1 MSEEQLA
8 ILALLGAGAA
18 AGGLVLTNRSVEP
31 PSVWY
36 RLLWPRDM
44 NEKDVVAFF
53 RQLAGDHR
61 RHVLALEI
69 VASGGRLSYRLGVAK
84 RHSEGVVSALAS
96 HLPGV
101 ATELIDHDIA
111 HAPTYAWH
119 LSVNSVHRALRAD
132 HPDDRP

>member
-18 AGGLVLTNRSVEP
+18 AGGLVLTNRSIES

-36 RLLWPRDM
+36 RLMWPRDVHD
-44 NEKDVVAFF
+44 KDVVAFF

-61 RHVLALEI
+61 RHGVALEI

-84 RHSEGVVSALAS
+84 RHGEGIVSALAS
-96 HLPGV
+96 HLPGLAAEV
-101 ATELIDHDIA
+101 IDHDVVHA
-111 HAPTYAWH
+111 HFSRLAGCH
-119 LSVNSVHRALRAD
+119 
-132 HPDDRP
+132 